1 MLFKRPE
8 FTYVTGDPA
17 VDDGTG
23 KLVPTVTLTKVG
35 EVYVITLLYEFR
47 YNTPSPEYHKVT
59 VNYYDEDGNKIA
71 ESFVSDR
78 IREGRSWDFRD
89 KERDTITVDGVTYVL
104 DHADGDPITGTNIRR
119 DQVVDLYYVA
129 QESNVD
135 IPDEDPPQGG
145 EPDDPGVPDEP
156 DVEIPDPVVPEGN
169 LPQTG
174 TTADQL
180 SVSAGGLL
188 SISAILAAT
197 GLVVVELSRRKE
209 QEEN

>member
-1 MLFKRPE
+1 M
-8 FTYVTGDPA
+8 
-17 VDDGTG
+17 
-23 KLVPTVTLTKVG
+23 
-35 EVYVITLLYEFR
+35 
-47 YNTPSPEYHKVT
+47 
-59 VNYYDEDGNKIA
+59 
-71 ESFVSDR
+71 
-78 IREGRSWDFRD
+78 
-89 KERDTITVDGVTYVL
+89 
-104 DHADGDPITGTNIRR
+104 
-119 DQVVDLYYVA
+119 
-129 QESNVD
+129 
-135 IPDEDPPQGG
+135 
-145 EPDDPGVPDEP
+145 PDEP

>member
-135 IPDEDPPQGG
+135 IPD
-145 EPDDPGVPDEP
+145 
-156 DVEIPDPVVPEGN
+156 PVVPEGN